1 MTKRMLMIGQQAF
14 SKQFGLKYLTLV
26 PSTLYGPGYE
36 INNKTPHFIF
46 DIIRKIIQE
55 KIQ

>member
-26 PSTLYGPGYE
+26 PQHYGPGYE

-46 DIIRKIIQE
+46 DIIRK
-55 KIQ
+55 